1 MTETTGKLAAAL
13 AKAQS
18 EIKGAKKDA
27 ENPFFKSTYADL
39 ASTWEACREAL
50 SKNELAVAQPT
61 DLLDGQMILRTVLLH
76 SSGESIT
83 GILPIMVGEK
93 ATAQQVGS
101 AITYCRRYALAAM
114 VGVAPE
120 DDDGNSASE
129 TAARTTIKKPQPKQL
144 TLVERKDAF
153 VNHLNKL
160 QSQSAVTNLVAAN
173 GALLLELKTKLPQD
187 FDTVSVLINQVQDAF
202 RMAEA
207 TE

>member
-1 MTETTGKLAAAL
+1 MTEATGKLAAAL
-13 AKAQS
+13 AKAQA

-50 SKNELAVAQPT
+50 SKNELAVVQPT
-61 DLLDGQMILRTVLLH
+61 DLVDGAMILKTILMH

-83 GILPIMVGEK
+83 GILPIMVGDK

-101 AITYCRRYALAAM
+101 AITYARRYALAAM

-129 TAARTTIKKPQPKQL
+129 TQAKTTVKKPVP
-144 TLVERKDAF
+144 TLVQRAKAF
-153 VNHLNKL
+153 EAHLDKMQSEMAVN
-160 QSQSAVTNLVAAN
+160 NLVASNN
-173 GALLLELKTKLPQD
+173 GLLAELHKMLPQD
-187 FDTVSVLINQVQDAF
+187 YEKLSQKINQINEAF
-202 RMAEA
+202 KLAEG
-207 TE
+207 TQ